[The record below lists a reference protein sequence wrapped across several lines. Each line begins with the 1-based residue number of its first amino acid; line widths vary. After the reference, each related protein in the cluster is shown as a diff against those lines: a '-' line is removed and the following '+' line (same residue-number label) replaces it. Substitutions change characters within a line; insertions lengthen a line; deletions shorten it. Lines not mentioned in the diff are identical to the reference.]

1 MNEEIIL
8 VPYDQTKSVQLR
20 IKKLIAENESLYSI
34 IQTNEKEIKNLL
46 KENV

>member
-8 VPYDQTKSVQLR
+8 EPYDQKKSMKLR
-20 IKKLIAENESLYSI
+20 IEKLMEENESLYSI

-46 KENV
+46 KEKV

>member
-8 VPYDQTKSVQLR
+8 VPYDQTKSMQLR
-20 IKKLIAENESLYSI
+20 IEKLIEENESLYSI

-46 KENV
+46 KEQN